1 MVLNQEIFSRGKKTR
16 WRVIGKDTMDQ
27 IWNELSATT
36 QPIQD
41 YVTEIAWGEIFSRP
55 GLDEKTRILLNL
67 AMLAV
72 QGENRVLALHI
83 RAAVNLGCSREEI
96 REALVQTVIFAGF
109 VKATQACRTAQDVF
123 DALDECDGDG
133 PGSGGRQA

>member
-27 IWNELSATT
+27 IWNELTATT
-36 QPIQD
+36 QPIQE

-67 AMLAV
+67 AMLTV
-72 QGENRVLALHI
+72 QGETRVLALHI
-83 RAAVNLGCSREEI
+83 RAAVNLGCSHEEI
-96 REALVQTVIFAGF
+96 RETLIQTMTFAG
-109 VKATQACRTAQDVF
+109 VVRATQACRTAQDVF
-123 DALDECDGDG
+123 DALDESNYSELD
-133 PGSGGRQA
+133 SQQES